1 MTWMSDGVGLER
13 LRLNCMSEHAMK
25 GELAEVG
32 FYSGEGRVLVQN
44 GCEDSSLH
52 CGLML

>member
-1 MTWMSDGVGLER
+1 MTWMSDGVGLEK
-13 LRLNCMSEHAMK
+13 LRLSCMSERAIK

-44 GCEDSSLH
+44 GCEDSLL
-52 CGLML
+52 CCDVVL